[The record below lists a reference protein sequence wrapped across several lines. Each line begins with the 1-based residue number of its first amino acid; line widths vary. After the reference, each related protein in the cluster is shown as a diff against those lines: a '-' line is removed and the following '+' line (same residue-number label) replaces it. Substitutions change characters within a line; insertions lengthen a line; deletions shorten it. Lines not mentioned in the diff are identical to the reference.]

1 LKIIQKAYF
10 LVGILIAAAAVNLV
24 LLYQAQQES
33 TDESYTIIRAAD
45 LKAKV
50 ETLASLANSIASG
63 NEVDRQT
70 LKDEMSEFESVLNIL
85 KTGGTIRGQ
94 SVVTIPENIL
104 EEYNKVI
111 DSWNIYRQSAEQI
124 QTTAVFHQESV
135 NSLNYILEK
144 NGQMALTTDSLV
156 RELEPLDRDY
166 NRHKEIALQLNELAK
181 SIGQNALLISIGEEE
196 GVHDKLHKD
205 RLAFEAGIRKLLQ
218 VSTDDLDLTSIGE
231 SPENLIPIPREN
243 SNALRELDPL
253 WEAVQLRVAILE
265 KNPLLS
271 TEFGTAFS
279 KLKEERLVLIGTL
292 DNLLDSWNQELQSRS
307 SQRGTVVQT
316 LLVVD
321 IAIFFLVIV
330 VVRQSLNPLEIIT
343 RGLSR
348 VKEGIYGE
356 KINYKS
362 ADEIGELV
370 NTFNIMS
377 DTIKQ
382 KTEEAKAT
390 DIAKDEFLSMIT
402 HELKTPLVPIQ
413 GYVDILLGE
422 HLGTL
427 TEKQKERLKIIKT
440 SSESLLRII
449 SDLLDAQKLELGKLV
464 VKKENHDIKDT
475 IDKAVESLQPRT
487 LENKVTIKQHLNKE
501 IIIPHDPERIRQVLT
516 NLVKNSL
523 DVVEPNSGLIEIFV
537 EDSAKEIKI
546 SVKDN
551 GPGIPIDKQENL
563 FKKFYQVDTSLTRE
577 VGGSGLG
584 LAICKGLIEEH
595 GGTILAESTP
605 GIGSTFTFTL
615 PKSHSQ
621 YSESLRSKN

>member
-10 LVGILIAAAAVNLV
+10 LVGILIAAAVVNLV

-45 LKAKV
+45 LKVKV
-50 ETLASLANSIASG
+50 ETLASLVNSIANGIES
-63 NEVDRQT
+63 DREA
-70 LKDEMSEFESVLNIL
+70 LKDETNQFELGLNIL
-85 KTGGTIRGQ
+85 RTGGTIRGQ
-94 SVVTIPENIL
+94 SIVTVPSNLMGEYTKVEN
-104 EEYNKVI
+104 
-111 DSWNIYRQSAEQI
+111 SWKDVRQGLEQI
-124 QTTAVFHQESV
+124 QVFAVSNDEAKDA
-135 NSLNYILEK
+135 LNYILGK
-144 NGQMALTTDSLV
+144 NGEMALTTDSV
-156 RELEPLDRDY
+156 MKEIDKLDREY
-166 NRHKEIALQLNELAK
+166 NRHKEISAELHELAK

-196 GVHDKLHKD
+196 GVREKLQKD
-205 RLAFEAGIRKLLQ
+205 RIAFEAGIRKLLQ
-218 VSTDDLDLTSIGE
+218 NPTDDLDLESIGQN
-231 SPENLIPIPREN
+231 PENLAPIPREN
-243 SNALRELDPL
+243 SNALRQLDPL
-253 WEAVQLRVAILE
+253 WEAVELRVSILE
-265 KNPLLS
+265 KNSLR
-271 TEFGTAFS
+271 TAEFDSAYNAFKKQRIELTS
-279 KLKEERLVLIGTL
+279 SL
-292 DNLLDSWNQELQSRS
+292 DILLDSWNQQLQESS
-307 SQRGTVVQT
+307 SQRGTIVQT

-321 IAIFFLVIV
+321 IAIFFLVII

-343 RGLSR
+343 RALSR

-362 ADEIGELV
+362 DDEIGELV
-370 NTFNIMS
+370 NSFNIMS

-382 KTEEAKAT
+382 KTEEAKET

-422 HLGTL
+422 HLGPL
-427 TEKQKERLKIIKT
+427 TEKQKERLKIIKS

-475 IDKAVESLQPRT
+475 IEKAVESLQPRAI
-487 LENKVTIKQHLNKE
+487 ENKITINQHLDKK
-501 IIIPHDPERIRQVLT
+501 IIVPHDPERIRQVLT
-516 NLVKNSL
+516 NLLKNSL

-537 EDSAKEIKI
+537 EDLPNEVKI

-551 GPGIPIDKQENL
+551 GPGIPVENQEDL

-584 LAICKGLIEEH
+584 LAICKGLVEEH

-605 GIGSTFTFTL
+605 GTGAIFSFTL
-615 PKSHSQ
+615 PKA
-621 YSESLRSKN
+621 Y

>member
-1 LKIIQKAYF
+1 
-10 LVGILIAAAAVNLV
+10 
-24 LLYQAQQES
+24 
-33 TDESYTIIRAAD
+33 
-45 LKAKV
+45 
-50 ETLASLANSIASG
+50 
-63 NEVDRQT
+63 
-70 LKDEMSEFESVLNIL
+70 
-85 KTGGTIRGQ
+85 
-94 SVVTIPENIL
+94 
-104 EEYNKVI
+104 
-111 DSWNIYRQSAEQI
+111 
-124 QTTAVFHQESV
+124 
-135 NSLNYILEK
+135 
-144 NGQMALTTDSLV
+144 
-156 RELEPLDRDY
+156 
-166 NRHKEIALQLNELAK
+166 
-181 SIGQNALLISIGEEE
+181 
-196 GVHDKLHKD
+196 
-205 RLAFEAGIRKLLQ
+205 
-218 VSTDDLDLTSIGE
+218 
-231 SPENLIPIPREN
+231 
-243 SNALRELDPL
+243 
-253 WEAVQLRVAILE
+253 
-265 KNPLLS
+265 
-271 TEFGTAFS
+271 
-279 KLKEERLVLIGTL
+279 VLIGAL
-292 DNLLDSWNQELQSRS
+292 DSLLDSWNQELQSRS
-307 SQRGTVVQT
+307 SQRGTIVQT

-321 IAIFFLVIV
+321 IAIFLLVIV

-356 KINYKS
+356 KINYKA

-427 TEKQKERLKIIKT
+427 TDKQKERLKIIKT

-475 IDKAVESLQPRT
+475 IDKAVESLQPRA
-487 LENKVTIKQHLNKE
+487 LENKVTIKQHLDKE

-523 DVVEPNSGLIEIFV
+523 DVVEPKSGLIEIFV
-537 EDSAKEIKI
+537 EDSEKEIKI

-595 GGTILAESTP
+595 GGSILVESTP

-615 PKSHSQ
+615 PKSHQ
-621 YSESLRSKN
+621 PV

>member
-1 LKIIQKAYF
+1 MKIIQKAYF

-70 LKDEMSEFESVLNIL
+70 LKDEMDEFESVLNIL

-104 EEYNKVI
+104 DEYDKVVN
-111 DSWNIYRQSAEQI
+111 SWNIYRQSAEQI

-144 NGQMALTTDSLV
+144 NGEMALTTDSLV
-156 RELEPLDRDY
+156 REVEPLDRDY
-166 NRHKEIALQLNELAK
+166 NRHKEIALQLNDLAK

-196 GVHDKLHKD
+196 GVHDKLHND
-205 RLAFEAGIRKLLQ
+205 RIAFEAGIRKLLQ
-218 VSTDDLDLTSIGE
+218 VSTDELDLASIGQ

-271 TEFGTAFS
+271 NEFGTAFS
-279 KLKEERLVLIGTL
+279 KLKEERLVLIGAL

-307 SQRGTVVQT
+307 SQRGTIVQT

-356 KINYKS
+356 KINYKA

-390 DIAKDEFLSMIT
+390 DVAKDEFLSMIT

-475 IDKAVESLQPRT
+475 IDRAVESLQPRA

-537 EDSAKEIKI
+537 EDSAMEVKI

-584 LAICKGLIEEH
+584 LAICKGLIEGH
-595 GGTILAESTP
+595 GGSILAESTP
-605 GIGSTFTFTL
+605 GMGATFTFTL
-615 PKSHSQ
+615 PKSNQ
-621 YSESLRSKN
+621 PV

>member
-1 LKIIQKAYF
+1 MKIIQKAYF

-33 TDESYTIIRAAD
+33 TDESYTIIRASD

-70 LKDEMSEFESVLNIL
+70 LKDEMDEFESVLNIL

-104 EEYNKVI
+104 DEYDKVVN
-111 DSWNIYRQSAEQI
+111 SWNIYRQSAEQI

-144 NGQMALTTDSLV
+144 NGEMALTTDSLV

-166 NRHKEIALQLNELAK
+166 NRHKEIALQLNDLAK

-196 GVHDKLHKD
+196 GVHEKLQKD

-218 VSTDDLDLTSIGE
+218 VSTDDLDLASIGE
-231 SPENLIPIPREN
+231 SPEDLIPIPREN

-271 TEFGTAFS
+271 NEFGTAFS
-279 KLKEERLVLIGTL
+279 KLKEERLVLIGAL

-343 RGLSR
+343 RALSR

-356 KINYKS
+356 KINYKA

-475 IDKAVESLQPRT
+475 IDRAVESLQPRA

-537 EDSAKEIKI
+537 EDSVKEVKI

-605 GIGSTFTFTL
+605 GMGATFTFTL
-615 PKSHSQ
+615 PKSYQ
-621 YSESLRSKN
+621 PV

>member
-1 LKIIQKAYF
+1 M
-10 LVGILIAAAAVNLV
+10 GILIAAAVVNLV

-45 LKAKV
+45 LKVKV
-50 ETLASLANSIASG
+50 ETLASLANSIANGIES
-63 NEVDRQT
+63 DREA
-70 LKDEMSEFESVLNIL
+70 LKDETNQFESVLNIL
-85 KTGGTIRGQ
+85 RTGGTIRGQ
-94 SVVTIPENIL
+94 SIVTVPSNLMGEYTEVEN
-104 EEYNKVI
+104 
-111 DSWNIYRQSAEQI
+111 SWKDVRQGLEQI
-124 QTTAVFHQESV
+124 QVFAVSNDEAKDA
-135 NSLNYILEK
+135 LNYILGK
-144 NGQMALTTDSLV
+144 NGEMALTTDSV
-156 RELEPLDRDY
+156 MKEIVQLDREY
-166 NRHKEIALQLNELAK
+166 NRHKEISAELHELAK

-196 GVHDKLHKD
+196 EVREKLQKD
-205 RLAFEAGIRKLLQ
+205 RIAFEAGIRKLLQ
-218 VSTDDLDLTSIGE
+218 NPTDDLDLDSIGQN
-231 SPENLIPIPREN
+231 PENLIPIPREN
-243 SNALRELDPL
+243 SNALRQLDPL
-253 WEAVQLRVAILE
+253 WEAVELRVSILE
-265 KNPLLS
+265 KNSLR
-271 TEFGTAFS
+271 TEEFDSAYNAFKKQRIELTS
-279 KLKEERLVLIGTL
+279 SL
-292 DNLLDSWNQELQSRS
+292 DNLLDSWNQQLQESS
-307 SQRGTVVQT
+307 SQRGTIVQT

-343 RGLSR
+343 RALSR

-362 ADEIGELV
+362 DDEIGELV
-370 NTFNIMS
+370 NSFNIMS

-382 KTEEAKAT
+382 KTQEAKET

-422 HLGTL
+422 HLGPL
-427 TEKQKERLKIIKT
+427 TEKQKERLKIIKS

-475 IDKAVESLQPRT
+475 IEKAVESLQPRVI
-487 LENKVTIKQHLNKE
+487 ENKVTIKQHLDKK
-501 IIIPHDPERIRQVLT
+501 IIVPHDTERIRQVLT
-516 NLVKNSL
+516 NLLKNSL

-537 EDSAKEIKI
+537 EDSPKEVKI

-551 GPGIPIDKQENL
+551 GPGIPKENQENL

-584 LAICKGLIEEH
+584 LAICKGLVEEH
-595 GGTILAESTP
+595 GGTILAQSIP
-605 GIGSTFTFTL
+605 GTGATFSFTL
-615 PKSHSQ
+615 PKA
-621 YSESLRSKN
+621 

>member
-1 LKIIQKAYF
+1 
-10 LVGILIAAAAVNLV
+10 
-24 LLYQAQQES
+24 
-33 TDESYTIIRAAD
+33 
-45 LKAKV
+45 
-50 ETLASLANSIASG
+50 
-63 NEVDRQT
+63 
-70 LKDEMSEFESVLNIL
+70 
-85 KTGGTIRGQ
+85 
-94 SVVTIPENIL
+94 
-104 EEYNKVI
+104 
-111 DSWNIYRQSAEQI
+111 
-124 QTTAVFHQESV
+124 
-135 NSLNYILEK
+135 
-144 NGQMALTTDSLV
+144 MALTTDSLV

-166 NRHKEIALQLNELAK
+166 NRHKEIALELNDLAK

-196 GVHDKLHKD
+196 GVHEKLQKD

-218 VSTDDLDLTSIGE
+218 VSTDDLDLSSIGQ

-271 TEFGTAFS
+271 NEFGTAFS
-279 KLKEERLVLIGTL
+279 KLKEERLVLIGAL

-343 RGLSR
+343 RALSR

-356 KINYKS
+356 KINYKA

-475 IDKAVESLQPRT
+475 IDRAVESLQPRA
-487 LENKVTIKQHLNKE
+487 LENKVTIKQHLNNE

-537 EDSAKEIKI
+537 EDSAKEVKI

-605 GIGSTFTFTL
+605 GIGSTFTFTI
-615 PKSHSQ
+615 PKSHQ
-621 YSESLRSKN
+621 PV